1 MKLAIGDWRLT
12 IPRSIAGTTIA
23 GLVWLLATGVSAQT
37 VLLKGATIHTVAGET
52 IPTGEVLVRD
62 GKIAAVG
69 KAVGVTNATVVDL
82 TGLHLFPGMI
92 ALDTALG
99 LREIGAIRAT
109 VDEREVGEFTPDVQS
124 WIAVNP
130 DSELLPVARANG
142 VAYFEPVPQG
152 GVVAGQSAL
161 VALDGW
167 TTEEMA
173 VRKPLALHVYWPAM
187 ELNTTPR
194 DQARDRS
201 RWKSLDEQAKERA
214 AQFRALD
221 DFFKEAQAYAKA
233 KEAAVQGAAEAPTP
247 DPSWEAMLP
256 FVRGERPLVIHAN
269 EVRQIQAAVSWAAT
283 NQWKIILAG
292 GRDAWRVADLL
303 ATNRVPVIFGH
314 VFTQPARDTDA
325 YDAHFRAPEVLR
337 RAGVKVAFTVGGEF
351 AASLAKNLPYE
362 AAQAAAF
369 GLPAEEAVKGVT
381 LYPAQ
386 IAGVADRFGS
396 IEVNKVATLIALD
409 GDLLDLR
416 ANVKRMWIAGKEVS
430 LESRHTRLYEKYK
443 SRPKPGGVPAGR

>member
-1 MKLAIGDWRLT
+1 MKFAIGDWRLT
-12 IPRSIAGTTIA
+12 MLRSIASTTVA
-23 GLVWLLATGVSAQT
+23 GLVWLLATGASAET
-37 VLLKGATIHTVAGET
+37 LLLKGATVHTVSGET
-52 IPTGEVLVRD
+52 IPAGQVLVRE
-62 GKIAAVG
+62 GEIAGVG
-69 KAVGVTNATVVDL
+69 KSVGVTNAVVVDL
-82 TGLHLFPGMI
+82 SGLYLFPGMI

-99 LREIGAIRAT
+99 LKEIGAVRAT

-142 VAYFEPVPQG
+142 VAYFEPAPQG
-152 GVVAGQSAL
+152 SVVAGQSAL
-161 VALDGW
+161 LSLNGW
-167 TTEEMA
+167 TAEEMT

-187 ELNTTPR
+187 ELITTPR
-194 DQARDRS
+194 DQARDKAK
-201 RWKSLDEQAKERA
+201 WKSLDEQAKERTA
-214 AQFRALD
+214 KFRALD

-233 KEAAVQGAAEAPTP
+233 KDAAGKSPAEAPTP

-256 FVRGERPLVIHAN
+256 FVRGECPLVIHAN
-269 EVRQIQAAVSWAAT
+269 EVRQIQAAVTWAAT
-283 NQWKIILAG
+283 NHWKIILAG

-303 ATNRVPVIFGH
+303 ATNHVPVIFGH
-314 VFTQPARDTDA
+314 VFTQPVRDTDA
-325 YDAHFRAPEVLR
+325 YDVHFRAPEVLR

-369 GLPAEEAVKGVT
+369 GLPTDEAVKGVT

-386 IAGVADRFGS
+386 LAGVADRFGS
-396 IEVNKVATLIALD
+396 IEAGKVATLIAMD
-409 GDLLDLR
+409 GDILDLR

-443 SRPKPGGVPAGR
+443 GRPKPGGLPAGR